1 MNKIIRCLSIFVYS
15 TLVLSGEGVARE
27 FDLQHDNKTI
37 LIDDFEHASNSYK
50 LTNKNIK
57 TTQVIKNKNKALE
70 LSFSTKHKFS
80 GITLKPNKLWDLS
93 VLGNSA
99 LFFDVSNVSDFP
111 VMLSVNITGKDKQVQ
126 RRTIGLTTNEHAT
139 LYFELNSQTLNVDT
153 GLRDTPGSFKTAARK
168 MILRGAKLNVDFS
181 QVESIAIYTETQINP
196 TAVTVDN
203 LRFETIPDAKPDF
216 LTNIVDKFGQSTQ
229 VNYPLKVSSEQQL
242 RAIAN
247 KELNDLSKV
256 TPRAD
261 RSKFGGWKQGP
272 KLKATGFFRTEK
284 VNGKWALVDPEG
296 YLFFSSGIANA
307 RMANTTTF
315 TGVDYRD
322 DAVRARDPD
331 DVTPEDSKGLN
342 SNLAKYQK
350 SAYIAYPDRRA
361 MFNWLPQYND
371 KLANHYS
378 YKRSSHLGPIQHG
391 EVFSFY
397 QANLERRYAQQYPDS
412 YIDKWREVTLKRMQD
427 WGFTSFGNWTD
438 ASFYNNQ
445 QVPYFANGWIIGDF
459 KRLSSGFDYWGAMPD
474 PFDPEFVK
482 RANITTQVIAQEV
495 QNNPWCIG
503 VFIDNEMSWGGE
515 GSTTLRYGIVL
526 DALSKT
532 TGNSPTKSVFG
543 DMLKQKYKTIS
554 QLNKAWNRNIKSW
567 EVFNNTGVNYK
578 KDSNF
583 NNAMIADL
591 SWLLTRFSDEYFKVV
606 NHSLKSVLPD
616 HLYMGARFT
625 SWGTSPEARWSA
637 KKYADVI
644 SYNYYREGLDPM
656 TWDMLKELDMP
667 TIIGEFHIGS
677 GDTGQPNPGIIHAA
691 NQRDRADMYKT
702 YMKTVIDNPYLIG
715 AHWFQYIDSPITGRA
730 YDGENYNVGFVTTTD
745 IPYPELVEAAKQVHK
760 SLYQQRYGD
769 VEIK

>member
-1 MNKIIRCLSIFVYS
+1 
-15 TLVLSGEGVARE
+15 
-27 FDLQHDNKTI
+27 
-37 LIDDFEHASNSYK
+37 
-50 LTNKNIK
+50 
-57 TTQVIKNKNKALE
+57 
-70 LSFSTKHKFS
+70 
-80 GITLKPNKLWDLS
+80 
-93 VLGNSA
+93 
-99 LFFDVSNVSDFP
+99 
-111 VMLSVNITGKDKQVQ
+111 
-126 RRTIGLTTNEHAT
+126 
-139 LYFELNSQTLNVDT
+139 
-153 GLRDTPGSFKTAARK
+153 
-168 MILRGAKLNVDFS
+168 
-181 QVESIAIYTETQINP
+181 
-196 TAVTVDN
+196 
-203 LRFETIPDAKPDF
+203 
-216 LTNIVDKFGQSTQ
+216 
-229 VNYPLKVSSEQQL
+229 
-242 RAIAN
+242 
-247 KELNDLSKV
+247 
-256 TPRAD
+256 
-261 RSKFGGWKQGP
+261 
-272 KLKATGFFRTEK
+272 
-284 VNGKWALVDPEG
+284 
-296 YLFFSSGIANA
+296 
-307 RMANTTTF
+307 
-315 TGVDYRD
+315 
-322 DAVRARDPD
+322 
-331 DVTPEDSKGLN
+331 
-342 SNLAKYQK
+342 
-350 SAYIAYPDRRA
+350 
-361 MFNWLPQYND
+361 
-371 KLANHYS
+371 
-378 YKRSSHLGPIQHG
+378 
-391 EVFSFY
+391 
-397 QANLERRYAQQYPDS
+397 
-412 YIDKWREVTLKRMQD
+412 
-427 WGFTSFGNWTD
+427 
-438 ASFYNNQ
+438 
-445 QVPYFANGWIIGDF
+445 
-459 KRLSSGFDYWGAMPD
+459 MPD

-532 TGNSPTKSVFG
+532 TANSPTKSVFS

-554 QLNKAWNRNIKSW
+554 QLNKAWHRNIKSW